1 MMILH
6 IDMRIG
12 DAMFTLF
19 ENAPVWEEGRCIDL
33 LDSDLL
39 FSLMVSSW
47 LCNKHLVVL
56 KVSLCTFR

>member
-1 MMILH
+1 M
-6 IDMRIG
+6 
-12 DAMFTLF
+12 
-19 ENAPVWEEGRCIDL
+19 WEEGRCIDL

-56 KVSLCTFR
+56 KVSLIMYVQITIAIPFIVYKSNIVFLVLG